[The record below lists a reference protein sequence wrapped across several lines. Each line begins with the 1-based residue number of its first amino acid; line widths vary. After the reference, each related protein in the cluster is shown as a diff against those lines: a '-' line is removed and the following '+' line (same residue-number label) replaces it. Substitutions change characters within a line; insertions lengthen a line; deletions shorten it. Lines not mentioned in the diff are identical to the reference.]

1 MPDKSTLLKTFN
13 TQFFSFLDD
22 IMTIYPEN
30 KEIAKGKKSFEMIK
44 MASPSIFI
52 KIWYSH
58 VYKIYKLEIDSGNV
72 DYFIE
77 KDYSGDLVQITN
89 ANEVIQIIEIIKDPI
104 RSMDKANKE
113 HTCKYLQVLSKLSEL
128 YHNA

>member
-22 IMTIYPEN
+22 IRIIYPEN

-44 MASPSIFI
+44 MASPSIII

-58 VYKIYKLEIDSGNV
+58 VYLHYKTEIDSGNV
-72 DYFIE
+72 DFFID
-77 KDYSGDLVQITN
+77 KDYAHDLSEVAN
-89 ANEVIQIIEIIKDPI
+89 ATEVIRIINIIKEPI
-104 RSMDKANKE
+104 RTMDEKNKE
-113 HTCKYLQVLSKLSEL
+113 HTSKYLQVLSKLSEL
-128 YHNA
+128 YNSA

>member
-22 IMTIYPEN
+22 IKTIYPEN

-44 MASPSIFI
+44 MASPSIII

-58 VYKIYKLEIDSGNV
+58 VYQHYKEEIDSGNV
-72 DYFIE
+72 DFFID
-77 KDYSGDLVQITN
+77 KDYSGDLHEISN
-89 ANEVIQIIEIIKDPI
+89 AAEVIRIIEMIKGPI
-104 RSMDKANKE
+104 RNMDEKNKQ

-128 YHNA
+128 YNSA

>member
-22 IMTIYPEN
+22 IKTIYPEN

-44 MASPSIFI
+44 MASPSIII

-58 VYKIYKLEIDSGNV
+58 VYLHYKTEIDSGNV
-72 DYFIE
+72 DFFID
-77 KDYSGDLVQITN
+77 KDYADDLSEVAN
-89 ANEVIQIIEIIKDPI
+89 AIEVIRIINIIKEPI
-104 RSMDKANKE
+104 RTMDEKNKE
-113 HTCKYLQVLSKLSEL
+113 HTSKYLQVLSKLSEL
-128 YHNA
+128 YNSA

>member
-22 IMTIYPEN
+22 IKTIYPEN

-44 MASPSIFI
+44 MASPSIII

-58 VYKIYKLEIDSGNV
+58 VYENYKEEINSGNV
-72 DYFIE
+72 DYFID
-77 KDYSGDLVQITN
+77 KDYADDLSEIAN
-89 ANEVIQIIEIIKDPI
+89 AHEVVRIIEIIKEPI
-104 RSMDKANKE
+104 RHMDEKNKQ
-113 HTCKYLQVLSKLSEL
+113 HTSKYLQVLSKLSEL
-128 YHNA
+128 YNSA

>member
-58 VYKIYKLEIDSGNV
+58 VYNIYKSEIDSGNV

-77 KDYSGDLVQITN
+77 KDYSGDLVEITN

-104 RSMDKANKE
+104 RSMDKKNKE
-113 HTCKYLQVLSKLSEL
+113 HTSKYLQVLSKLSEL

>member
-22 IMTIYPEN
+22 IKTIYPEN

-44 MASPSIFI
+44 MASPSIII

-58 VYKIYKLEIDSGNV
+58 VYQHYKQEIDSGNV
-72 DYFIE
+72 DFFID
-77 KDYSGDLVQITN
+77 KDYSGDLHEISN
-89 ANEVIQIIEIIKDPI
+89 AAEVIRIIEMIKGPI
-104 RSMDKANKE
+104 RNMDEKNKE

-128 YHNA
+128 YNSA

>member
-22 IMTIYPEN
+22 IKTIYPEN

-44 MASPSIFI
+44 MASPSIII

-58 VYKIYKLEIDSGNV
+58 VYQHYKEEINSGNV
-72 DYFIE
+72 DFFID
-77 KDYSGDLVQITN
+77 KDYADDLSEIAN
-89 ANEVIQIIEIIKDPI
+89 ANEVVRIIEIIKEPT
-104 RSMDKANKE
+104 RNMDEKNKQ
-113 HTCKYLQVLSKLSEL
+113 HTSKYLQVLSKLSEL
-128 YHNA
+128 YNSA

>member
-1 MPDKSTLLKTFN
+1 MPDKSTFLKTFN

-22 IMTIYPEN
+22 IKTIYPEN

-44 MASPSIFI
+44 MASPSIII

-58 VYKIYKLEIDSGNV
+58 VYQHYKEEIDSGNV
-72 DYFIE
+72 DFFID
-77 KDYSGDLVQITN
+77 KDYSGDLHEISN
-89 ANEVIQIIEIIKDPI
+89 AAEVIRIIEMIKGPI
-104 RSMDKANKE
+104 RNMDEKNKQ

-128 YHNA
+128 YNSA

>member
-22 IMTIYPEN
+22 IKTIYPEN

-44 MASPSIFI
+44 MASPSIII

-58 VYKIYKLEIDSGNV
+58 VYQHYKEEINSGNV
-72 DYFIE
+72 DFFID
-77 KDYSGDLVQITN
+77 KDYADDLSEIAN
-89 ANEVIQIIEIIKDPI
+89 AHEVIRIIEMIKGPI
-104 RSMDKANKE
+104 RNMDDKNKE
-113 HTCKYLQVLSKLSEL
+113 HTSKYLQVLSKLSEL
-128 YHNA
+128 YNSA

>member
-22 IMTIYPEN
+22 IKTIYPEN

-44 MASPSIFI
+44 MASPSIII

-58 VYKIYKLEIDSGNV
+58 VYQHYKQEIDGGNV
-72 DYFIE
+72 DFFID
-77 KDYSGDLVQITN
+77 KDYSGDLHEISN
-89 ANEVIQIIEIIKDPI
+89 AAEVIRIIEMIKGPI
-104 RSMDKANKE
+104 RNMDEKNKE

-128 YHNA
+128 YNSA

>member
-22 IMTIYPEN
+22 IRTIYPEN

-44 MASPSIFI
+44 MASPSIII

-58 VYKIYKLEIDSGNV
+58 VYLHYKTEIDSGNV
-72 DYFIE
+72 DFFID
-77 KDYSGDLVQITN
+77 KDYADDLSEVAN
-89 ANEVIQIIEIIKDPI
+89 ATEVIRIINIIKEPI
-104 RSMDKANKE
+104 RTMDEKNKE
-113 HTCKYLQVLSKLSEL
+113 HTSKYLQVLSKLSEL
-128 YHNA
+128 YNSA